1 MSYTEE
7 VYERVVAQNPGEP
20 EFHQAVKEVLDS
32 LKVVIDKNEE
42 KYRSLSVLERLV
54 EPERI
59 ISFRVPWVDDNG
71 KVQVNKGYRVQ
82 FNSAIGPYK
91 GGLRF
96 HPTVNQSILKFLG
109 FEQVFKNSLTGLP
122 IGGGKGGS
130 NFDPKG
136 KSDREVMAFCQSFM
150 TELCKYI
157 GADTD
162 VPAGDIGVGG
172 REIGY
177 LFGQYKRV
185 RDLYEGVLTGK
196 GLTYGGSLI
205 RTEATGYGV
214 VYILNELMKDHN
226 DSLDGKTVV
235 VTGSGNVAIY
245 AVQKATQLGAKVI
258 AMCDSNGYI
267 HDPNGINL
275 DIVKDIKEVKRGRIK
290 EYADRVEGATYTEG
304 VGIWNIKCDVYLPCA
319 TQNELDLDGV
329 KTLIANGCKYIV
341 EGANMPTTRE
351 ATDYAMANGV
361 LFLPG
366 KASNAGGVAT
376 SALEMRAGGR
386 SAARRIR
393 RLGGHHREGQRH
405 ADQAQGRRHP
415 RLRRPRMDGYPST
428 PLNLSDGTT
437 MTQDGGGED
446 ETDDEK
452 PFAQVGDL
460 EARWHALTGDER
472 TRAET
477 LLQDASDLIRTTC
490 PQWANAKP
498 ATLKR
503 IACMAVKRAM
513 QAGPDMS
520 GVTQSTQTAG
530 SYSESL
536 SYANPAGDLY
546 LTTSEKEALGG
557 DGEAWAYD
565 MAGGAA

>member
-245 AVQKATQLGAKVI
+245 AVQKATQLGEI
-258 AMCDSNGYI
+258 
-267 HDPNGINL
+267 
-275 DIVKDIKEVKRGRIK
+275 GR
-290 EYADRVEGATYTEG
+290 AHV
-304 VGIWNIKCDVYLPCA
+304 
-319 TQNELDLDGV
+319 
-329 KTLIANGCKYIV
+329 
-341 EGANMPTTRE
+341 
-351 ATDYAMANGV
+351 
-361 LFLPG
+361 
-366 KASNAGGVAT
+366 
-376 SALEMRAGGR
+376 
-386 SAARRIR
+386 
-393 RLGGHHREGQRH
+393 
-405 ADQAQGRRHP
+405 
-415 RLRRPRMDGYPST
+415 
-428 PLNLSDGTT
+428 
-437 MTQDGGGED
+437 
-446 ETDDEK
+446 
-452 PFAQVGDL
+452 
-460 EARWHALTGDER
+460 
-472 TRAET
+472 
-477 LLQDASDLIRTTC
+477 
-490 PQWANAKP
+490 
-498 ATLKR
+498 
-503 IACMAVKRAM
+503 
-513 QAGPDMS
+513 
-520 GVTQSTQTAG
+520 
-530 SYSESL
+530 
-536 SYANPAGDLY
+536 
-546 LTTSEKEALGG
+546 
-557 DGEAWAYD
+557 
-565 MAGGAA
+565 